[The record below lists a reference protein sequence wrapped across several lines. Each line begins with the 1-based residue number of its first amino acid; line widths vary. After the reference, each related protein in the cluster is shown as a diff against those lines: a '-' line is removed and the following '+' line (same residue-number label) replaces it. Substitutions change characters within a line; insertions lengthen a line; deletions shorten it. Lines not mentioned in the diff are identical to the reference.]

1 MTAGILDPTIS
12 RSSTSTTTSGSSSG
26 ASSGTGHAPT
36 GAPRVP
42 ALAGLRVGLLENTKR
57 HAAEVLDAVGAA
69 LAEEP
74 PRRQS
79 ADRPGRRPLEL
90 VRLTKQNF
98 AMPLAEEL
106 VEQLVR
112 DCDVVVIGVG
122 DCGSCSAAAVADGI
136 ALEARGLPV
145 AVVCTEAFDVT
156 SRAMARLKGQP
167 DFPYLLM
174 PHPIANLT
182 PDGIAERGRDLAAR
196 IGAHLTGA
204 PA

>member
-12 RSSTSTTTSGSSSG
+12 RSSTITTSDTRGTTI
-26 ASSGTGHAPT
+26 GTGTAPT

-42 ALAGLRVGLLENTKR
+42 ELAGLRVGLLENTKR

-69 LAEEP
+69 LVEQHAEQP
-74 PRRQS
+74 
-79 ADRPGRRPLEL
+79 AGRRPIEL

-98 AMPLAEEL
+98 AMPLEGELEER
-106 VEQLVR
+106 LVR

-156 SRAMARLKGQP
+156 SRAMARLKGQSG
-167 DFPYLLM
+167 FPYLLM

-204 PA
+204 AA

>member
-1 MTAGILDPTIS
+1 MSAGILDPTIS
-12 RSSTSTTTSGSSSG
+12 RSSRAHGKTTTQQRPPTEAPGSG
-26 ASSGTGHAPT
+26 P
-36 GAPRVP
+36 PRV
-42 ALAGLRVGLLENTKR
+42 ADLSGLRVGLLENTKR
-57 HAAEVLDAVGAA
+57 HAAELLDAVGAA
-69 LAEEP
+69 LA
-74 PRRQS
+74 
-79 ADRPGRRPLEL
+79 ARRPDQQP
-90 VRLTKQNF
+90 LTLIRHTKENF
-98 AMPLAEEL
+98 AMPLTEDL

-136 ALEARGLPV
+136 ALEDRGLPV

-182 PDGIAERGRDLAAR
+182 PDGITERGRDLAAR
-196 IGAHLTGA
+196 ISAHLTGAHLTGTPLTGTA
-204 PA
+204 A

>member
-12 RSSTSTTTSGSSSG
+12 RPTHGGPGHTGIGSAPG
-26 ASSGTGHAPT
+26 AGPDSAGP
-36 GAPRVP
+36 PRV
-42 ALAGLRVGLLENTKR
+42 ADLAGLRVGLLENTKR

-69 LAEEP
+69 LVTL
-74 PRRQS
+74 
-79 ADRPGRRPLEL
+79 RPGHQPLQL
-90 VRLTKQNF
+90 TRLTKENF
-98 AMPLAEEL
+98 AMPLAEGL

-136 ALEARGLPV
+136 VLEGRGLPV

-156 SRAMARLKGQP
+156 SRAMARLKGHP

-182 PDGIAERGRDLAAR
+182 QEGIVERGRDLAVR
-196 IGAHLTGA
+196 INAHLTGTA
-204 PA
+204 A